1 MVMPRLSFLFL
12 LVVSASA
19 FGQQAKYIQFRE
31 EAHDFGSVKE
41 SGGPVLHEFL
51 FTNTANRPV
60 KILNVQASCGCTTP
74 DWSKE
79 PVPPGK
85 TGFIQASY
93 DPKGRPGFFNKSLT
107 VTTDYEANPIILQI
121 KGIVSTE
128 GVGSDADFQV
138 VKGNWKFKS
147 ASLNMGKVHLNTEPT
162 VRDFPFMN
170 AGSDTVEV
178 MGIIAP
184 DYLTVEVTPAKLAP
198 KERGHLKLVYDGK
211 KKNQYGFQNDNLEI
225 HTDDDAEPVKAFTVY
240 ATIEDYFGEL
250 KPEDMAKAP
259 RLTLASS
266 SMDFGRVTR
275 NASIS
280 RELYVTNSGRSALT
294 LNSIQPNCSCV
305 TASADKTSLKPGE
318 RALIKITFHSEGR
331 KSTQQKAITFY
342 TNDPQKPVQRFTF
355 TAYVED

>member
-1 MVMPRLSFLFL
+1 MHRLPFL
-12 LVVSASA
+12 LFFLISFTV

-31 EAHDFGSVKE
+31 EAHDFGSIRE

-51 FTNTANRPV
+51 FTNTTSRPV

-74 DWSKE
+74 DWSKD
-79 PVPPGK
+79 PVAPGK

-93 DPKGRPGFFNKSLT
+93 DPKGRPGFFNKSLS
-107 VTTDYEANPIILQI
+107 VTTDYESNPIVLQI

-138 VKGNWKFKS
+138 AKGNWKFKS
-147 ASLNMGKVHLNTEPT
+147 ASLNMGKVHLNTDPT

-170 AGSDTVEV
+170 AGSDTIEV

-184 DYLTVEVTPAKLAP
+184 EYLTVEVTPKVIAP

-211 KKNQYGFQNDNLEI
+211 KRNQYGFQNDNIEL

-240 ATIEDYFGEL
+240 ATLEDYFGEL
-250 KPEDMAKAP
+250 SPEAMATAP
-259 RLTLASS
+259 RLTLAAS
-266 SMDFGRVTR
+266 SMDFGRVAR
-275 NASIS
+275 NASVS
-280 RELYVTNSGRSALT
+280 RELYVTNTGRSELQ
-294 LNSIQPNCSCV
+294 LNSVQPNCSCI
-305 TASADKTSLKPGE
+305 TASADKTTLKPGE
-318 RALIKITFHSEGR
+318 RAMIRVTFNAEGR
-331 KSTQQKAITFY
+331 KSTQQKAVTLY

>member
-1 MVMPRLSFLFL
+1 MRGLQFLFFFL
-12 LVVSASA
+12 ISVAVS
-19 FGQQAKYIQFRE
+19 GQQAKYIQFRE
-31 EAHDFGSVKE
+31 EAHDFGSIRE

-51 FTNTANRPV
+51 FTNTSERPV
-60 KILNVQASCGCTTP
+60 NIVNVQASCGCTTP
-74 DWSKE
+74 AWTKE
-79 PVPPGK
+79 AVAPGK

-107 VTTDYEANPIILQI
+107 VTTDYDANPVILQI
-121 KGIVSTE
+121 KGIVSTD

-147 ASLNMGKVHLNTEPT
+147 ASLNMGKVHLNTDAT
-162 VRDFPFMN
+162 IRDFPFIN
-170 AGSDTVEV
+170 AGADTVEV

-184 DYLTVEVTPAKLAP
+184 EYLTVEVTPKVLAP

-211 KKNQYGFQNDNLEI
+211 KKNQYGFQNDNIEI
-225 HTDDDAEPVKAFTVY
+225 HTDDDAEPMKAFTVY
-240 ATIEDYFGEL
+240 ATLEDYFGEL
-250 KPEDMAKAP
+250 KPEDMARSP

-266 SMDFGRVTR
+266 SMDFGRIAK
-275 NASIS
+275 NASVS
-280 RELYVTNSGRSALT
+280 RELYVTNSGRSELS
-294 LNSIQPNCSCV
+294 LNSVQPNCSCV
-305 TASADKTSLKPGE
+305 TASADKTTLKPGE
-318 RALIKITFHSEGR
+318 RTSIRITFHSEGR